1 VSSST
6 PNRCRAIRRR
16 GQIRRRVPPIG
27 RLRRYDCRQLRP
39 NLLAGCVVAAL
50 AVPQALGYAA
60 IAGVPVELG
69 LYAVPLALIAYTV
82 FGTSGQLMVGPLSS
96 VSVMSGSLVAAS
108 GRQCGAGRFT
118 TAAAGRTL
126 GQDCAAPDRLGG
138 RVLVQADRDRVS
150 ATDREAMKYGG
161 GQICGPRASSS

>member
-1 VSSST
+1 VSPDQTSRPDPPPSARLST
-6 PNRCRAIRRR
+6 VA
-16 GQIRRRVPPIG
+16 VPICWPG
-27 RLRRYDCRQLRP
+27 AWWR
-39 NLLAGCVVAAL
+39 AAL
-50 AVPQALGYAA
+50 AVPQALGYAD

-69 LYAVPLALIAYTV
+69 LYAVPLALIAYAV
-82 FGTSGQLMVGPLSS
+82 FGTSGQLVVGPLSS